1 MFMHLCIIF
10 ISNAKYHGYLPNN
23 YYMLSLF
30 MYLKCFMTKVNIS
43 K

>member
-1 MFMHLCIIF
+1 MHLCIIF
-10 ISNAKYHGYLPNN
+10 IFNAKNHGYLPNK

-30 MYLKCFMTKVNIS
+30 MYLKSFMIKVNIS